1 MKETSNESIHHAS
14 KRMIIEGDNG
24 MGKFDYTVE
33 TAKSVNEAVA
43 AIEAKAQE
51 KGFRV
56 LHVHD
61 VQATLAAK
69 GFEIEPMKIV
79 EVCNAK
85 FASQVLAKD
94 KKISLMLPCP
104 ISVFME
110 EGKTYISALKPRVL
124 SDYYPDIGIDE
135 IAVAVEKVIISLV
148 DETR

>member
-1 MKETSNESIHHAS
+1 ME
-14 KRMIIEGDNG
+14 
-24 MGKFDYTVE
+24 KFDYTVE
-33 TAKSVNEAVA
+33 TTKGVEEAVA

-61 VQATLAAK
+61 VQTTLAAK

-104 ISVFME
+104 ISVFVE
-110 EGKTYISALKPRVL
+110 AGKTYISVLKPRVIA
-124 SDYYPDIGIDE
+124 DYYPDANVE
-135 IAVAVEKVIISLV
+135 SIATEVERIVLELV
-148 DETR
+148 DETK

>member
-1 MKETSNESIHHAS
+1 ME
-14 KRMIIEGDNG
+14 
-24 MGKFDYTVE
+24 KFDYTVE
-33 TAKSVNEAVA
+33 TTKGVEEAVA

-61 VQATLAAK
+61 VQTTLAAK

-104 ISVFME
+104 ISVFVE
-110 EGKTYISALKPRVL
+110 AGKTYISALKPRVL

-135 IAVAVEKVIISLV
+135 IAVEVEKVIISLV

>member
-1 MKETSNESIHHAS
+1 M
-14 KRMIIEGDNG
+14 D
-24 MGKFDYTVE
+24 KFDYTVE
-33 TAKSVNEAVA
+33 TTKSVDEAVS
-43 AIEAKAQE
+43 AIETKAQE

-79 EVCNAK
+79 DVCNAK

-110 EGKTYISALKPRVL
+110 AGKTYISALKPRVIA
-124 SDYYPDIGIDE
+124 DYYPDANIE
-135 IAVAVEKVIISLV
+135 SIAKEVERVVLALV
-148 DETR
+148 DEAK

>member
-1 MKETSNESIHHAS
+1 M
-14 KRMIIEGDNG
+14 D
-24 MGKFDYTVE
+24 KFDYTVE
-33 TAKSVNEAVA
+33 TTKSVDEAVS
-43 AIEAKAQE
+43 AIETKAQE

-110 EGKTYISALKPRVL
+110 AGKTYISALKPRVIA
-124 SDYYPDIGIDE
+124 DYYPDANIE
-135 IAVAVEKVIISLV
+135 SIAKEVERVVLALV
-148 DETR
+148 DEAK

>member
-1 MKETSNESIHHAS
+1 ME
-14 KRMIIEGDNG
+14 
-24 MGKFDYTVE
+24 KFDYTVE
-33 TAKSVNEAVA
+33 TTKSVDEAVA
-43 AIEAKAQE
+43 AIETKAAE

-69 GFEIEPMKIV
+69 GFETEPMKIV

-104 ISVFME
+104 ISVFVE
-110 EGKTYISALKPRVL
+110 AGKTYISALKPRVIA
-124 SDYYPDIGIDE
+124 DYYPDANIE
-135 IAVAVEKVIISLV
+135 SIATEVERVVLALV
-148 DETR
+148 DEAK

>member
-1 MKETSNESIHHAS
+1 ME
-14 KRMIIEGDNG
+14 
-24 MGKFDYTVE
+24 KFDYTVE
-33 TAKSVNEAVA
+33 TTKSVDEAIA

-104 ISVFME
+104 ISVFVE
-110 EGKTYISALKPRVL
+110 AGKTYISALKPRVIA
-124 SDYYPDIGIDE
+124 DYYPDANVE
-135 IAVAVEKVIISLV
+135 SIATEVERIVLELV
-148 DETR
+148 DEIK

>member
-1 MKETSNESIHHAS
+1 ME
-14 KRMIIEGDNG
+14 
-24 MGKFDYTVE
+24 KFDYTVE
-33 TAKSVNEAVA
+33 TTKSVDEAVNV
-43 AIEAKAQE
+43 IQAKAQE

-79 EVCNAK
+79 EVCNAR

-104 ISVFME
+104 ISVFVE
-110 EGKTYISALKPRVL
+110 AGKTYISALKPRVVA
-124 SDYYPDIGIDE
+124 DYYPDANVE
-135 IAVAVEKVIISLV
+135 SIAAEVERIVLELV
-148 DETR
+148 DETK

>member
-1 MKETSNESIHHAS
+1 ME
-14 KRMIIEGDNG
+14 
-24 MGKFDYTVE
+24 KFDYTVE
-33 TAKSVNEAVA
+33 TTKSVDETVA

-104 ISVFME
+104 ISVFVE
-110 EGKTYISALKPRVL
+110 AGKTYISALKPRIIA
-124 SDYYPDIGIDE
+124 DYYPQANIE
-135 IAVAVEKVIISLV
+135 ETATEVERIVLELV
-148 DETR
+148 DETK

>member
-1 MKETSNESIHHAS
+1 M
-14 KRMIIEGDNG
+14 D
-24 MGKFDYTVE
+24 KFDYTVE
-33 TAKSVNEAVA
+33 TTKSVDEAVS
-43 AIEAKAQE
+43 AIETKAQE

-104 ISVFME
+104 ISVFVE
-110 EGKTYISALKPRVL
+110 AGKTYISALKPRVIA
-124 SDYYPDIGIDE
+124 DYYPQANIE
-135 IAVAVEKVIISLV
+135 ETATEVERVVLALV
-148 DETR
+148 DEVK